1 MVDPGDYSGHRFL
14 ADTYSA
20 LPRYDLAR
28 VSELLQAQLLQ
39 PINITPV
46 QPQLGEANLFILTG
60 AGPSEAAF
68 REFNTLF
75 NRNRVTLQASASRG
89 ETTSLV
95 MT

>member
-20 LPRYDLAR
+20 LPRYDVAR

-46 QPQLGEANLFILTG
+46 QPQLA
-60 AGPSEAAF
+60 
-68 REFNTLF
+68 
-75 NRNRVTLQASASRG
+75 
-89 ETTSLV
+89 
-95 MT
+95 